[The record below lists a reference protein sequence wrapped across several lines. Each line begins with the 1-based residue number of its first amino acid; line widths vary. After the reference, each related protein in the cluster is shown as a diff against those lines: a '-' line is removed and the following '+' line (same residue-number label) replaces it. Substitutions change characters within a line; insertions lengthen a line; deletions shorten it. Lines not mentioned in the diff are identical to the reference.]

1 MLILSLIDMTGQRCD
16 MECDQQDIFKQDISC
31 QQDDS
36 TPKRPGRNGLFGTG
50 AGQEASAK
58 ADAVV

>member
-1 MLILSLIDMTGQRCD
+1 
-16 MECDQQDIFKQDISC
+16 MECDQQDIFKQDISG

-36 TPKRPGRNGLFGTG
+36 TPKRPGRNGFFGAG
-50 AGQEASAK
+50 VGQEASAK

>member
-1 MLILSLIDMTGQRCD
+1 MTGQWCD
-16 MECDQQDIFKQDISC
+16 MECDQQDIFKQDISG